1 MDPLNPCSCL
11 ELSRRVGGR
20 VTLSGWPIA
29 TRRVRTADGRWM
41 RFLSIEDETGIAEVV
56 IFADVYARD
65 GRRLTEFGTKR
76 IRGVI
81 HDQMGAVTL
90 HAEMIL

>member
-1 MDPLNPCSCL
+1 
-11 ELSRRVGGR
+11 
-20 VTLSGWPIA
+20 
-29 TRRVRTADGRWM
+29 M

-90 HAEMIL
+90 HAEKIL